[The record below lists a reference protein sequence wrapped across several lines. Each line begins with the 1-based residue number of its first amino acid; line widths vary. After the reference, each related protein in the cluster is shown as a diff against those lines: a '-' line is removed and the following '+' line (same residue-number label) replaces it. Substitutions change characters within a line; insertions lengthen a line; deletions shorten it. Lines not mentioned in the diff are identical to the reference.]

1 MLFLSASEIRSCF
14 SCEEAMAAA
23 ESAMAIQE
31 HGEFTM
37 PERLNMGCG
46 GQGNILLAMPCGTE
60 SAIATKVVTVFPGN
74 RERGVPAINGLV
86 LLNDP
91 TTGEILALL
100 DGKTVTAIRTGA
112 VTGVSVRHLAP
123 SEAGC
128 LGLVGCGVQAYDQ
141 VRHACAARPLQRVL
155 LNSRSRESAE
165 ALRRRLVPELPG
177 VEVIVAESVEQL
189 MSESQILITATTA
202 REPVLPDNPA
212 LFEGKHC
219 VAIGSFEPT
228 VREYPQAIFSR
239 SAKVWVDTPHA
250 SAESG
255 ELSIPL
261 EKGWIDASQIET
273 LGALIDSGESADRG
287 AYGTTFF
294 KSVGMALFDLEAA
307 RAIHEIARERGVGT
321 ELEI

>member
-1 MLFLSASEIRSCF
+1 
-14 SCEEAMAAA
+14 
-23 ESAMAIQE
+23 MAIQE
-31 HGEFTM
+31 HGEFRM
-37 PERLNMGCG
+37 PERLNMRCG
-46 GQGNILLAMPCGTE
+46 GQGNILLAMPSATA

-74 RERGVPAINGLV
+74 AEHGVPAINGLV

-91 TTGEILALL
+91 TTGEVLALL

-123 SEAGC
+123 SEASC

-141 VRHACAARPLQRVL
+141 VRHACAARPLSRVL
-155 LNSRSRESAE
+155 LTSRSRESAE
-165 ALRRRLVPELPG
+165 ALQSRLVPELPR
-177 VEVIVAESVEQL
+177 VEVVVAESVEQL
-189 MSESQILITATTA
+189 MRESHILITATTA

-219 VAIGSFEPT
+219 VAIGSFGPT

-239 SAKVWVDTPHA
+239 TARVWVDTPHA
-250 SAESG
+250 LVESG
-255 ELSIPL
+255 ELGIPL

-273 LGALIDSGESADRG
+273 LGALIESEEGPDRG

-307 RAIHEIARERGVGT
+307 RAIHATARERGVGT
-321 ELEI
+321 ELEV

>member
-1 MLFLSASEIRSCF
+1 
-14 SCEEAMAAA
+14 
-23 ESAMAIQE
+23 MAIQE
-31 HGEFTM
+31 RGDFSM

-46 GQGNILLAMPCGTE
+46 GEGNILLAMPSATKA
-60 SAIATKVVTVFPGN
+60 AIATKVVTVFPGN
-74 RERGVPAINGLV
+74 RARGVPAINGLV

-91 TTGEILALL
+91 TTGEPRALM

-123 SEAGC
+123 PEASC
-128 LGLVGCGVQAYDQ
+128 LGLVGCGIQAFDQ
-141 VRHACAARPLQRVL
+141 IRHACATRAISRVL
-155 LNSRSRESAE
+155 LHSRSRDSAE
-165 ALRRRLVPELPG
+165 ALRTRLVSELPG
-177 VEVIVAESVEQL
+177 VEIIVVDSIEQL
-189 MSESQILITATTA
+189 MSKSDILITATTA
-202 REPVLPDNPA
+202 REPVLPNDPA

-239 SAKVWVDTPHA
+239 VAKVWVDTPHA

-255 ELSIPL
+255 ELGIPL
-261 EKGWIDASQIET
+261 TKGWIEASQVET
-273 LGALIDSGESADRG
+273 LGALIESGKSPDKG
-287 AYGTTFF
+287 TYGTTFF

-307 RAIHEIARERGVGT
+307 RAIYEIAIEQGVGT